1 MQLSKGQRLRDKLD
15 TLKKEEGLTDNEV
28 KQLFVKEYLL
38 NEEKNPDEL
47 MRDFLHGEQEEE

>member
-15 TLKKEEGLTDNEV
+15 TLKKEEGLTDKQV
-28 KQLFVKEYLL
+28 KKLFIEEYLL
-38 NEEKNPDEL
+38 EDEKSPDEL